1 MNDLNKTIIEET
13 FAHAYDRNKFR
24 RFIRE
29 LLSGIEDRDLNGGS
43 HKIAEQFVD
52 YIDSYRRIGKYTY
65 NDGFEKIIDVLEV
78 KLKKNSSVDKA
89 RAMQRNFVARYL
101 NGSYGGQHKDAALVA
116 FISENSPDW
125 RFSFIKMDY
134 KSSIITKEDGTKKRV
149 IEKELTPAK
158 RFSFLVGENEY
169 IHTAQKQLY
178 ECLQK
183 SSQGTRITLED
194 LVEAFD
200 IEKVSKEFF
209 AEYKKLYLQLR
220 DELKRIYDY
229 DKKIHKDFDE
239 HNIKI
244 DDFAKKTLGQIV
256 FLYFVQKKGWL
267 GVKANENWGTGD
279 KKFLTNLFNKK
290 YVEYNNFFNDILEP
304 LFYRAL
310 ARDRGNENDNF
321 APLGCRIP
329 FLNGGLFEPINGY
342 GYAQTDLT
350 IDNSVFA
357 EIFKVFDLYNFTVK
371 EDEPLE
377 KEVAI
382 DPEMLGKVF
391 ENLLPENEQKGNG
404 AFYTRREIVHHMSQA
419 SLVNYLYYKIN
430 MPTNKQK
437 PARHTSMQGKCQ
449 QKETDEIFEE
459 KVSKEDISRFL
470 MLGDSIYKSRYS
482 NDSES
487 LPKSITNNEK
497 LIYQA
502 LKEIKICDPAI
513 GSGAFPVGM
522 MNELV
527 RARMALGVENK
538 SAYEIKREIIENNL
552 YGVDLDDG
560 AVEIAKLRFWLS
572 LIVDEEDVKNIKPL
586 PNLDYKIMQGNSLLT
601 EYEGIDF
608 DDIVEEYK
616 PKNVQLDFDYFGT
629 KNDDIVTRINN
640 DMYEYIKTS
649 HETDKRLI
657 KERIENSIVELVK
670 NKISEKATQGGI
682 SWEKAEQSI
691 RDFAQNRKHRNFFP
705 WKLFFADV
713 FMSGGFDVVIG
724 NPPYL
729 GEAKNGDT
737 LGQYASSK
745 YYQGKMNIWYLFTCY
760 GLDLLKSNGI
770 LNFIAPNN
778 WNTAA
783 GSSIMRN
790 KILKETQILEY
801 KDFGNYHA
809 FESADQQTMI
819 FLILKS
825 THTKVSYSLNYQRVL
840 DDKINISQ
848 LEMFL
853 NNFLTAP
860 YATSYDVVINRK
872 EMLNKFITFSN
883 ENLSSLMSKIK
894 KYSNYK
900 LQESDVAQGIVI
912 PQDFLN
918 KKNQKLLG
926 NSYNVGEGIFVLSTQ
941 EKDLLCLT
949 EKEQKDLIRPLYTS
963 VEIGKYKALKNNKYW
978 IIYTSSKFKNAQEM
992 AAYPNIKSHLDKYK
1006 DIITSDNK
1014 PYGLHRARKEKF
1026 FIGEKI
1032 ISLRKCLQPSFA
1044 YVNFDCYVLQTFFVL
1059 KPTQINLKYLTG
1071 LLNSKLIA
1079 YWFREKGKI
1088 QGNHYQIDK
1097 EPLINLPL
1105 YKASELKEKI
1115 IGTLVDGIQDIKN
1128 ADNYEVD
1135 IQKKILEKK
1144 LEMEIDIV
1152 VYKLYNLTYEE
1163 VKIID
1168 PDFSL
1173 SEQEYLNFDVKD

>member
-13 FAHAYDRNKFR
+13 FAHAYDRNTFR

-29 LLSGIEDRDLNGGS
+29 LLSGVEDRDLNGGN
-43 HKIAEQFVD
+43 HRIAEQFVD

-357 EIFKVFDLYNFTVK
+357 EIFKIFDLYNFTVK

-391 ENLLPENEQKGNG
+391 ENLLPENERKGNG
-404 AFYTRREIVHHMSQA
+404 AFYTPREIVHYMCQE
-419 SLVNYLYYKIN
+419 SLINYLYNAVN
-430 MPTNKQK
+430 MQK
-437 PARHTSMQGKCQ
+437 VE
-449 QKETDEIFEE
+449 QKEPRQKVLFSRKKAKQTDLSLEKFEE
-459 KVSKEDISRFL
+459 IISRDDIGVFIN
-470 MLGDSIYKSRYS
+470 LGDSTYTNSRQGIVEDFP
-482 NDSES
+482 DSI
-487 LPKSITNNEK
+487 KKYANKIN
-497 LIYQA
+497 QA
-502 LKEIKICDPAI
+502 LKNVKICDPAI

-552 YGVDLDDG
+552 YGVDLDEG
-560 AVEIAKLRFWLS
+560 AIEIAKLRFWLS

-586 PNLDYKIMQGNSLLT
+586 PNLDYKVMQGNSLLT

-629 KNDDIVTRINN
+629 QSDDIITKINN

-670 NKISEKATQGGI
+670 NKISEKATLGGI

-713 FMSGGFDVVIG
+713 FMSGGFDIVIG

-729 GEAKNGDT
+729 EARSPEYTEDMKINNLTAVKKRIGSDVKYFSKGCDLLIFFFELSLHILKKNGINAFITQNSWLDT
-737 LGQYASSK
+737 DYGKKFQEYIANHTEILGIVDSDYK
-745 YYQGKMNIWYLFTCY
+745 YFDGPNINTVISFFE
-760 GLDLLKSNGI
+760 GNVNKS
-770 LNFIAPNN
+770 
-778 WNTAA
+778 
-783 GSSIMRN
+783 
-790 KILKETQILEY
+790 KILPFAY
-801 KDFGNYHA
+801 YHVN
-809 FESADQQTMI
+809 FE
-819 FLILKS
+819 K
-825 THTKVSYSLNYQRVL
+825 
-840 DDKINISQ
+840 
-848 LEMFL
+848 
-853 NNFLTAP
+853 
-860 YATSYDVVINRK
+860 TSVT
-872 EMLNKFITFSN
+872 LS
-883 ENLSSLMSKIK
+883 NLSSIKNSTLVSYK
-894 KYSNYK
+894 KYDLTQYK
-900 LQESDVAQGIVI
+900 DIKWGILLYSTDSFLRIFNILRSKESTKSIKIGQG
-912 PQDFLN
+912 LN
-918 KKNQKLLG
+918 
-926 NSYNVGEGIFVLSTQ
+926 LSKSQIIHT
-941 EKDLLCLT
+941 KDLLNLNVPKKAWIPFYSKRASFGIEQTDTWLVDCNQLENNKIADIKSYGLEVYDFNKTSKKPPVLILPRGIGRHFCALNVLT
-949 EKEQKDLIRPLYTS
+949 AYSDSYVDIYNDDNMLSSEDILNLWCFLNSSIAWLIREISGRKNLGGGMLKAEATDLKSFPLLFNFNKQE
-963 VEIGKYKALKNNKYW
+963 EILQIYETIKKREVSDTINEIETKEHKLIDEIVFEYIGLSIQDRKFIIEELKNK
-978 IIYTSSKFKNAQEM
+978 ITSRS
-992 AAYPNIKSHLDKYK
+992 IKSK
-1006 DIITSDNK
+1006 T
-1014 PYGLHRARKEKF
+1014 
-1026 FIGEKI
+1026 
-1032 ISLRKCLQPSFA
+1032 
-1044 YVNFDCYVLQTFFVL
+1044 
-1059 KPTQINLKYLTG
+1059 
-1071 LLNSKLIA
+1071 
-1079 YWFREKGKI
+1079 
-1088 QGNHYQIDK
+1088 
-1097 EPLINLPL
+1097 
-1105 YKASELKEKI
+1105 
-1115 IGTLVDGIQDIKN
+1115 
-1128 ADNYEVD
+1128 
-1135 IQKKILEKK
+1135 
-1144 LEMEIDIV
+1144 
-1152 VYKLYNLTYEE
+1152 
-1163 VKIID
+1163 
-1168 PDFSL
+1168 
-1173 SEQEYLNFDVKD
+1173 

>member
-29 LLSGIEDRDLNGGS
+29 LLSGIEDRDLNGGN
-43 HKIAEQFVD
+43 HRIAEQFVD

-357 EIFKVFDLYNFTVK
+357 EIFKIFDLYNFTVK

-391 ENLLPENEQKGNG
+391 ENLLPENERKGNG
-404 AFYTRREIVHHMSQA
+404 AFYTPREIVHYMCQE
-419 SLVNYLYYKIN
+419 SLINYLYNAVN
-430 MPTNKQK
+430 MQK
-437 PARHTSMQGKCQ
+437 VE
-449 QKETDEIFEE
+449 QKEPRQKVLFSRKKAKQTDLSLEKFEE
-459 KVSKEDISRFL
+459 IISRDDIGVFIN
-470 MLGDSIYKSRYS
+470 LGDSTYTNSRQGIVEDFP
-482 NDSES
+482 DSI
-487 LPKSITNNEK
+487 KKYANKIN
-497 LIYQA
+497 QA
-502 LKEIKICDPAI
+502 LKNVKICDPAI

-527 RARMALGVENK
+527 RAR
-538 SAYEIKREIIENNL
+538 
-552 YGVDLDDG
+552 
-560 AVEIAKLRFWLS
+560 WLW
-572 LIVDEEDVKNIKPL
+572 
-586 PNLDYKIMQGNSLLT
+586 G
-601 EYEGIDF
+601 
-608 DDIVEEYK
+608 
-616 PKNVQLDFDYFGT
+616 
-629 KNDDIVTRINN
+629 
-640 DMYEYIKTS
+640 
-649 HETDKRLI
+649 
-657 KERIENSIVELVK
+657 
-670 NKISEKATQGGI
+670 
-682 SWEKAEQSI
+682 
-691 RDFAQNRKHRNFFP
+691 
-705 WKLFFADV
+705 
-713 FMSGGFDVVIG
+713 
-724 NPPYL
+724 
-729 GEAKNGDT
+729 
-737 LGQYASSK
+737 
-745 YYQGKMNIWYLFTCY
+745 
-760 GLDLLKSNGI
+760 
-770 LNFIAPNN
+770 
-778 WNTAA
+778 
-783 GSSIMRN
+783 
-790 KILKETQILEY
+790 
-801 KDFGNYHA
+801 
-809 FESADQQTMI
+809 
-819 FLILKS
+819 
-825 THTKVSYSLNYQRVL
+825 
-840 DDKINISQ
+840 
-848 LEMFL
+848 
-853 NNFLTAP
+853 
-860 YATSYDVVINRK
+860 
-872 EMLNKFITFSN
+872 
-883 ENLSSLMSKIK
+883 
-894 KYSNYK
+894 
-900 LQESDVAQGIVI
+900 
-912 PQDFLN
+912 
-918 KKNQKLLG
+918 
-926 NSYNVGEGIFVLSTQ
+926 
-941 EKDLLCLT
+941 
-949 EKEQKDLIRPLYTS
+949 
-963 VEIGKYKALKNNKYW
+963 
-978 IIYTSSKFKNAQEM
+978 
-992 AAYPNIKSHLDKYK
+992 
-1006 DIITSDNK
+1006 
-1014 PYGLHRARKEKF
+1014 
-1026 FIGEKI
+1026 
-1032 ISLRKCLQPSFA
+1032 
-1044 YVNFDCYVLQTFFVL
+1044 
-1059 KPTQINLKYLTG
+1059 
-1071 LLNSKLIA
+1071 
-1079 YWFREKGKI
+1079 
-1088 QGNHYQIDK
+1088 
-1097 EPLINLPL
+1097 
-1105 YKASELKEKI
+1105 
-1115 IGTLVDGIQDIKN
+1115 
-1128 ADNYEVD
+1128 
-1135 IQKKILEKK
+1135 
-1144 LEMEIDIV
+1144 
-1152 VYKLYNLTYEE
+1152 
-1163 VKIID
+1163 
-1168 PDFSL
+1168 
-1173 SEQEYLNFDVKD
+1173 

>member
-13 FAHAYDRNKFR
+13 FAHAYNRNKFR

-29 LLSGIEDRDLNGGS
+29 LLSGIEDRDLNGGN

-65 NDGFEKIIDVLEV
+65 NDGFEKVIDVLEV

-267 GVKANENWGTGD
+267 GVKANENWGTDD

-616 PKNVQLDFDYFGT
+616 PKNVQLDFDYLGT

-825 THTKVSYSLNYQRVL
+825 THAKVSYSLNYQRVL

-872 EMLNKFITFSN
+872 EMLNKFITFSKQN
-883 ENLSSLMSKIK
+883 DLLNKIK
-894 KYSNYK
+894 QGRKFYFTKNDISN
-900 LQESDVAQGIVI
+900 GIHTHHDKV
-912 PQDFLN
+912 N
-918 KKNQKLLG
+918 KKMLSLLPPG
-926 NSYNVGEGIFVLSTQ
+926 HSVGEGIFVLTNEELQNIQNSDRKIVKPFYSTD
-941 EKDLLCLT
+941 ELF
-949 EKEQKDLIRPLYTS
+949 
-963 VEIGKYKALKNNKYW
+963 KYFGNKKNQQW
-978 IIYTSSKFKNAQEM
+978 IIYTDSSFKN
-992 AAYPNIKSHLDKYK
+992 
-1006 DIITSDNK
+1006 T
-1014 PYGLHRARKEKF
+1014 
-1026 FIGEKI
+1026 
-1032 ISLRKCLQPSFA
+1032 
-1044 YVNFDCYVLQTFFVL
+1044 
-1059 KPTQINLKYLTG
+1059 
-1071 LLNSKLIA
+1071 
-1079 YWFREKGKI
+1079 
-1088 QGNHYQIDK
+1088 
-1097 EPLINLPL
+1097 
-1105 YKASELKEKI
+1105 
-1115 IGTLVDGIQDIKN
+1115 
-1128 ADNYEVD
+1128 
-1135 IQKKILEKK
+1135 KKI
-1144 LEMEIDIV
+1144 
-1152 VYKLYNLTYEE
+1152 
-1163 VKIID
+1163 
-1168 PDFSL
+1168 
-1173 SEQEYLNFDVKD
+1173 